1 MANKSN
7 ENKDGSTISSENA
20 KSIANG
26 IAVRF
31 GCKPEFQAHS
41 LDEYRQL
48 NAEKRITYHN
58 SLIELMELDLAK
70 KLEAGTLSYEAA
82 QSLYKVDQLPSQVR
96 AYYTQLANEKGID
109 ISPASFTPKAKKAPK
124 LSQEELINAV
134 ASAFDVS

>member
-1 MANKSN
+1 MADKSN
-7 ENKDGSTISSENA
+7 ENKDRSTMSAADS

-48 NAEKRITYHN
+48 KAEKRITYHN

-70 KLEAGTLSYEAA
+70 KLQAGTLSYEAA

-96 AYYTQLANEKGID
+96 SYFEQLANEKGID
-109 ISPASFTPKAKKAPK
+109 ISAASFTPKVKAPK

>member
-1 MANKSN
+1 MADKSN
-7 ENKDGSTISSENA
+7 ENKDRSTMSAADS

-48 NAEKRITYHN
+48 KAEKRITYHN

-70 KLEAGTLSYEAA
+70 KLQAGTLSYEAA

-96 AYYTQLANEKGID
+96 SYFEQLANEKGID
-109 ISPASFTPKAKKAPK
+109 ISAASFTPKVKAPK
-124 LSQEELINAV
+124 LSQDELINAV
-134 ASAFDVS
+134 ASAFNVS

>member
-1 MANKSN
+1 MADKSN
-7 ENKDGSTISSENA
+7 ENKDRSTMSAADS

-48 NAEKRITYHN
+48 KAEKRITYHN

-70 KLEAGTLSYEAA
+70 KLQAGTLSYEAA

-96 AYYTQLANEKGID
+96 SYFEQLANEKGID
-109 ISPASFTPKAKKAPK
+109 ISAASFTPKVKAPK
-124 LSQEELINAV
+124 LSQDELINAV
-134 ASAFDVS
+134 SSAFNVS

>member
-1 MANKSN
+1 MADKSN
-7 ENKDGSTISSENA
+7 ENKDRSTMSAADS

-48 NAEKRITYHN
+48 KAEKRITYHN

-70 KLEAGTLSYEAA
+70 KLQAGTLSYEAV

-96 AYYTQLANEKGID
+96 SYFEQLANEKGID
-109 ISPASFTPKAKKAPK
+109 ISAASFTPKVKAPK
-124 LSQEELINAV
+124 LSQDELINAV
-134 ASAFDVS
+134 ASAFNVS

>member
-1 MANKSN
+1 MADKSN
-7 ENKDGSTISSENA
+7 ENKDRSTISEADS

-48 NAEKRITYHN
+48 KAEKRITYHN

-70 KLEAGTLSYEAA
+70 KLQAGTLSYEAA

-96 AYYTQLANEKGID
+96 SYFEQLANEKGID
-109 ISPASFTPKAKKAPK
+109 ISAASFTPKVKAPK
-124 LSQEELINAV
+124 LSQDELINAV
-134 ASAFDVS
+134 ASAFNVS